1 MKKLKEETE
10 LSPEQ
15 KLLRAVFDEKPQKVK
30 ARKTKDVSLSSKQ
43 QKIIDFTRRFWT
55 NRGYPPTVRDIVGG
69 CRISS
74 TSVVDYNLDILERE
88 GHIRRHSGVS
98 RGIELLPRPPALGQS
113 LQVPVIGQI
122 AAGEPIPVPTPD
134 TWDVTAAAE
143 TMEVTED
150 LTRGRKEVYALKVRG
165 SSMVDALIND
175 GDIVLMQY
183 VNVVENGEMAAI
195 WLKSEN
201 EATLKKVYREPGRIR
216 LQPANSQMKPIYAE
230 PDNVEIQGK
239 VIAVIRQLG

>member
-1 MKKLKEETE
+1 MK
-10 LSPEQ
+10 
-15 KLLRAVFDEKPQKVK
+15 A
-30 ARKTKDVSLSSKQ
+30 LSSKPQ
-43 QKIIDFTRRFWT
+43 QIIDFVRRFWAE
-55 NRGYPPTVRDIVGG
+55 RGYPPTVRDIVSG
-69 CRISS
+69 CGISS
-74 TSVVDYNLDILERE
+74 TSVVDYNLDILARA
-88 GHIRRHSGVS
+88 GYIRRHAGVS
-98 RGIELLPRPPALGQS
+98 RGIELLTRPPTPGQNY
-113 LQVPVIGQI
+113 QVPVIGQI

-134 TWDVTAAAE
+134 TWDVTAASE
-143 TMEVTED
+143 TLEVTED
-150 LTRGRKEVYALKVRG
+150 LTRGRKEIYALKVRG

-195 WLKSEN
+195 WFKAEK
-201 EATLKKVYREPGRIR
+201 EATLKKVYREPNRIR